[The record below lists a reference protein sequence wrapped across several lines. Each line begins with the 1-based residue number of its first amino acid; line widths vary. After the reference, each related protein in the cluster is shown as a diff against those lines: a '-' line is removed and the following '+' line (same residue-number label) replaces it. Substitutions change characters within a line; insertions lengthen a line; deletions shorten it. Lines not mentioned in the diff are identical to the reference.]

1 MGFVLLSRDRE
12 DKHIQNENKR
22 STCYHSITISWHG
35 NLRYCCCSINTSS
48 LKISYK
54 GTTEKMHISLLVNSH
69 MNMGQKAAE
78 ISERQWKLSRC
89 PKRAQGPRWGSL
101 VWLCPSSAA
110 IARAFQ
116 GDAGGLGITPGGQ
129 LSTSHLAQPWLRRGN
144 EQADKMNPS
153 LPPEGGYFWSV
164 LSNICR
170 LEQGGTQA
178 AQEKACTAVTKLQIK
193 LNTAVS

>member
-1 MGFVLLSRDRE
+1 MYAKWEQEIHLLSVNCCLCRL
-12 DKHIQNENKR
+12 
-22 STCYHSITISWHG
+22 G
-35 NLRYCCCSINTSS
+35 NLRYCCCSTNTSL

-54 GTTEKMHISLLVNSH
+54 GNPENTHDSLLVNS
-69 MNMGQKAAE
+69 NMGQKAAGV
-78 ISERQWKLSRC
+78 SERQRKLSRC
-89 PKRAQGPRWGSL
+89 PKRARGPCWGSL
-101 VWLCPSSAA
+101 VQLCTSSAA
-110 IARAFQ
+110 ITGAFQ
-116 GDAGGLGITPGGQ
+116 GDAGGLGTTPGGQ

-144 EQADKMNPS
+144 EQADKTNPS

-193 LNTAVS
+193 LSTAVS